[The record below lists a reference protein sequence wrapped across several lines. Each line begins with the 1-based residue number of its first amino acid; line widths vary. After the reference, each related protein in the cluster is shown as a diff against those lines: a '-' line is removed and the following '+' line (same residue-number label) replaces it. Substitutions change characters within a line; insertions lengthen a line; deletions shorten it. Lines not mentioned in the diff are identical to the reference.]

1 MNFIRWKYEKLR
13 RIRYSCTISLCHEIF
28 IYFLNINSFVQFCI
42 FYKEISQI
50 NRKADK
56 IIGQWHAWD
65 FLHLVFFTPCIAK
78 LLQNLKDIFGSR
90 GYIFPPNYYIW
101 KIPIWCYFSQNK
113 YFSFRFIIS
122 PKELTS
128 FINIPLFSQIL
139 FHYAIEILKNEI
151 DMNSRNLYVA
161 TKYLSL
167 PRTKE
172 RNLFNCFV
180 SFQSQE
186 SSHSLDCYTNY

>member
-1 MNFIRWKYEKLR
+1 MTRL
-13 RIRYSCTISLCHEIF
+13 
-28 IYFLNINSFVQFCI
+28 
-42 FYKEISQI
+42 
-50 NRKADK
+50 
-56 IIGQWHAWD
+56 G
-65 FLHLVFFTPCIAK
+65 FFTPRFFYTVYCKIVTK
-78 LLQNLKDIFGSR
+78 FKRYF
-90 GYIFPPNYYIW
+90 W
-101 KIPIWCYFSQNK
+101 KQRLYFSPQLLYLKNPNLMLFQSK
-113 YFSFRFIIS
+113 QLYFYFSFRFIIS

-186 SSHSLDCYTNY
+186 SFHSLDCYTNY

>member
-50 NRKADK
+50 NRKPDK

-78 LLQNLKDIFGSR
+78 LLQNLKDIFESR
-90 GYIFPPNYYIW
+90 GYIFSPQLLYLKNPNLMLFQSKQVLFVPFYNL
-101 KIPIWCYFSQNK
+101 SE
-113 YFSFRFIIS
+113 R
-122 PKELTS
+122 
-128 FINIPLFSQIL
+128 INIV
-139 FHYAIEILKNEI
+139 H
-151 DMNSRNLYVA
+151 
-161 TKYLSL
+161 
-167 PRTKE
+167 
-172 RNLFNCFV
+172 
-180 SFQSQE
+180 
-186 SSHSLDCYTNY
+186 